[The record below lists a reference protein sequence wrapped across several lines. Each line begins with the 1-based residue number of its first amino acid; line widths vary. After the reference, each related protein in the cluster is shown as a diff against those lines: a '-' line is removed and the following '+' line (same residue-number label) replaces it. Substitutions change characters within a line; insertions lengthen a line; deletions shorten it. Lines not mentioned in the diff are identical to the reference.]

1 MDKTLSAANHAK
13 MAEVHRQTARDLV
26 APRDDRPAEGA
37 DDRPAEGADDRP
49 AEGADDRPAEG
60 ALDPLFRYTVAN
72 HHVLLAIY
80 HQLGAMSGGGQP
92 IPEAQNDRLG
102 AE

>member
-26 APRDDRPAEGA
+26 APR
-37 DDRPAEGADDRP
+37 DDRP

>member
-26 APRDDRPAEGA
+26 APR

-92 IPEAQNDRLG
+92 IPEAQNDRLE

>member
-37 DDRPAEGADDRP
+37 DDRPAEGA
-49 AEGADDRPAEG
+49 
-60 ALDPLFRYTVAN
+60 LDPLFRYTVAN
-72 HHVLLAIY
+72 HHVLLAIS
-80 HQLGAMSGGGQP
+80 HQLGALSGGGQP